1 MLNTKVR
8 NKSEYPGSYIA
19 DECKILGDVNIGKE
33 TTVFWYAVIRGDNG
47 PIDIGDRTNV
57 QEGCIIHVEPE
68 SQVKIG
74 GDVTVGHGA
83 VLHGCTVGDRSLI
96 GMGSVVL
103 EGVKIGNDCL
113 IGAGS
118 LVTANTVIPD
128 GSLAFGN
135 PAKVI
140 RPLREGELASLIE
153 SAKGYVEKGKKY
165 FG

>member
-1 MLNTKVR
+1 MINTKIWKR
-8 NKSEYPGSYIA
+8 SDFPGSYIA
-19 DECKILGDVNIGKE
+19 EESKIIGNISIGSE

-47 PIDIGDRTNV
+47 PVEIGDRTNV
-57 QEGCIIHVEPE
+57 QEGCIIHVEPN

-74 GDVTVGHGA
+74 NEVTVGHGA
-83 VLHGCTVGDRSLI
+83 ILHGCTIGDRSLI

-103 EGVKIGNDCL
+103 EGARIGSNCL

-140 RPLREGELASLIE
+140 RPLREGELASLID
-153 SAKGYVEKGKKY
+153 SANGYVEKGKAY